1 MRYRLLGPSGL
12 RVSELAL
19 GTMTFG
25 EDWGWGASRDESAR
39 MFERFAT
46 AGGNLVDTASNYT
59 GGTSERI
66 VGELIASERDHF
78 VVGTKFTLTSRPDD
92 PNAGGNHRKSM
103 VRSVDTSLQRLG
115 TEYVDLLWL
124 HMWDGLTPVDEVMRA
139 LDDLVRSGKVL
150 HVAVSDTPA
159 WVVARAQAIAT
170 LRGWSPFTALQLPY
184 GVGSRDPERELL
196 PMAAE
201 LGLPVLCW
209 GVLNGGVLTG
219 KYLSDN
225 GDPRRY
231 AAAGPRSQNIARVV
245 TEIAREAGC
254 TPAQAALAWLRGRD
268 ANLIPIVGARTVAQ
282 LDENLRSLDVAL
294 EEEQLARLSDAGAVD
309 LGFPSSFLAD
319 DEVTELIFGT
329 TRQLI
334 DA

>member
-1 MRYRLLGPSGL
+1 
-12 RVSELAL
+12 
-19 GTMTFG
+19 
-25 EDWGWGASRDESAR
+25 
-39 MFERFAT
+39 
-46 AGGNLVDTASNYT
+46 
-59 GGTSERI
+59 
-66 VGELIASERDHF
+66 
-78 VVGTKFTLTSRPDD
+78 
-92 PNAGGNHRKSM
+92 
-103 VRSVDTSLQRLG
+103 
-115 TEYVDLLWL
+115 
-124 HMWDGLTPVDEVMRA
+124 
-139 LDDLVRSGKVL
+139 
-150 HVAVSDTPA
+150 
-159 WVVARAQAIAT
+159 
-170 LRGWSPFTALQLPY
+170 
-184 GVGSRDPERELL
+184 
-196 PMAAE
+196 MAAE

-245 TEIAREAGC
+245 TDVACEAGC
-254 TPAQAALAWLRGRD
+254 TPAQAALAWLRSRD

-294 EEEQLARLSDAGAVD
+294 DAEQLARLFDSGAVD

>member
-39 MFERFAT
+39 MFERFVA
-46 AGGNLVDTASNYT
+46 AGGNFVDTASNYT

-103 VRSVDTSLQRLG
+103 VRSVETSLQRLG
-115 TEYVDLLWL
+115 TDYVDLLWL

-150 HVAVSDTPA
+150 HVGVSDTPA
-159 WVVARAQAIAT
+159 WVIARAQAIAT

-184 GVGSRDPERELL
+184 GIGSRDPERELL

-201 LGLPVLCW
+201 LRLPVLCW

-231 AAAGPRSQNIARVV
+231 ASAGPRSQSIARVV
-245 TEIAREAGC
+245 TEIAGEAGC
-254 TPAQAALAWLRGRD
+254 TPAQAALAWLRSRD
-268 ANLIPIVGARTVAQ
+268 AILIPIVGARTAAQ
-282 LDENLRSLDVAL
+282 LDENLGSIDVAL

-309 LGFPSSFLAD
+309 LGFPRSFLAD